1 MKKLLLITALAA
13 LHCSLHSYKL
23 NGEEIRTKRVAP
35 NELSV
40 NYDIDRKIPPNEN
53 DELTKGYNKESLYNI
68 IERSCC
74 IRRSADS
81 NIIMKYETDV
91 KGELRYPLTV
101 FLWMATFGIVPV
113 FEEAIAN
120 VKVTLE
126 KKDTGEII
134 NQFTYRIDEYV
145 IHSWLT
151 IPFGMALSSSESYSL
166 SFLHSEYPMEIIT
179 DRLSYDLLRGGGKSI
194 FTDNKKTEN
203 RITSPSSV
211 KVAVLP
217 FNFKFKKHEA
227 LSETLRD
234 KVETVLV
241 NRKYTVLDR
250 MNLKQIL
257 KEMKLS
263 QTGLTMA
270 DQIRIGRMM
279 NATNLVIGEILE
291 TNENDDILEFS
302 VKNIDIQTGKI
313 VWKHEFQISESS
325 SSSVNSAIQELGSKI

>member
-1 MKKLLLITALAA
+1 MKKLLLITALAT

-40 NYDIDRKIPPNEN
+40 TYDIQRKPPANET
-53 DELTKGYNKESLYNI
+53 DELAKGYNKESLYNI

-74 IRRSADS
+74 IRKSADS
-81 NIIMKYETDV
+81 NITMKYETDV
-91 KGELRYPLTV
+91 KGELKYPLLV
-101 FLWMATFGIVPV
+101 FLWMATLGITPV
-113 FEEAIAN
+113 IEEANTTIT
-120 VKVTLE
+120 VTLE
-126 KKDTGEII
+126 KKDTGEKL
-134 NQFTYRIDEYV
+134 NEFTYQMYEYV

-151 IPFGMALSSSESYSL
+151 IPFGMALSSNESYSL

-194 FTDNKKTEN
+194 ITDNKRTEN
-203 RITSPSSV
+203 KITSSASA

-227 LSETLRD
+227 FSETLRD
-234 KVETVLV
+234 KVETLLV
-241 NRKYTVLDR
+241 NKKYTVLDR
-250 MNLKQIL
+250 INMKQIL

>member
-1 MKKLLLITALAA
+1 MKIISLLALFL

-40 NYDIDRKIPPNEN
+40 NYDIHRKTPANEN
-53 DELTKGYNKESLYNI
+53 DELTRGYNKESLYNI

-74 IRRSADS
+74 IRRSPNS

-101 FLWMATFGIVPV
+101 FFWMATLGIIPV
-113 FEEAIAN
+113 FEEAIAT
-120 VKVTLE
+120 VTVTLE

-151 IPFGMALSSSESYSL
+151 IPFGLTLSGSESHSL
-166 SFLHSEYPMEIIT
+166 SFLHSEYPMEFIT
-179 DRLSYDLLRGGGKSI
+179 DRLAYDLLRGGSRPAL
-194 FTDNKKTEN
+194 TEN
-203 RITSPSSV
+203 KTPPSLTPASS

-217 FNFKFKKHEA
+217 FNYKFKKHEH

-234 KVETVLV
+234 KVETLLV
-241 NRKYTVLDR
+241 NKKYTVLDR

-263 QTGLTMA
+263 QTGLTIA
-270 DQIRIGRMM
+270 DQIKIGKMM
-279 NATNLVIGEILE
+279 NATNLITGEILE
-291 TNENDDILEFS
+291 TNDKDDISEFS

-313 VWKHEFQISESS
+313 IWKHEFQISENSS
-325 SSSVNSAIQELGSKI
+325 SSLNSAIQELGNRI